1 MVHCIDCIF
10 HDQRVIHIKSRRY
23 LVQQQNI
30 RLEKQCQD
38 QGNPMFF
45 STLEGLD
52 IVFHIIGAHI
62 EFGEQKINPLMIDR
76 LFPNGIGDQDI
87 ILNRV
92 SEKMGV

>member
-1 MVHCIDCIF
+1 
-10 HDQRVIHIKSRRY
+10 
-23 LVQQQNI
+23 
-30 RLEKQCQD
+30 
-38 QGNPMFF
+38 MFF